1 MNETDGNK
9 TGILYVAATPIG
21 NLEDITLRCLRV
33 LGEVDLIAAEDTRHT
48 RKLLTHFQISTPLI
62 SYYREKEVERS
73 AQLIQRL
80 LGGESIALVS
90 DAGTPAISDP
100 GALLVARAHEAG
112 VTVVPLSGA
121 SALTTALSASGITN
135 PHFLFLGFAPS
146 KKSQRRSL
154 LTSLKDVPWPVIFYE
169 SPRRIEGL
177 LSDILKIMGNRNG
190 FWGRELTKAYED
202 LRKGSISSLLEL
214 ASSQTNRGEFVLVVE
229 PGTTISA
236 EGENLQDL
244 LIWYRDNTA
253 LSLKDVSRKL
263 AGDLGLSR
271 SVVYQEA
278 LIVYKEN
285 RETVEGE
292 VIKKGNT

>member
-1 MNETDGNK
+1 MTKNK
-9 TGILYVAATPIG
+9 NVQPGVLYVAATPIG

-33 LGEVDLIAAEDTRHT
+33 LGDVDLIAAEDTRHT

-73 AQLIQRL
+73 TQLIQRL
-80 LGGESIALVS
+80 LAGESIALVS

-100 GALLVARAHEAG
+100 GAVLVARAHEAG
-112 VTVVPLSGA
+112 ITVVPLSGA

-154 LTSLKDVPWPVIFYE
+154 LTSLKDVPWSVVFYE
-169 SPRRIEGL
+169 SPRRIQGL
-177 LSDILKIMGNRNG
+177 LSDVLDIMGDRNS

-202 LRKGSISSLLEL
+202 LRKGSISSLLQE
-214 ASSQTNRGEFVLVVE
+214 ASSKTNRGEFVLIVE
-229 PGTTISA
+229 PGTVVKA

-253 LSLKDVSRKL
+253 LSLKDVSQKL

-278 LIVYKEN
+278 LTIYKRN
-285 RETVEGE
+285 
-292 VIKKGNT
+292 

>member
-1 MNETDGNK
+1 MTKNATAQ

-48 RKLLTHFQISTPLI
+48 RKLLTHFQISTPLV
-62 SYYREKEVERS
+62 SYYREKEAERS
-73 AQLIQRL
+73 TQLIQRL
-80 LGGESIALVS
+80 LDGESIALVS

-100 GALLVARAHEAG
+100 GAVLVARAHEAG
-112 VTVVPLSGA
+112 VVVVPLAGA

-146 KKSQRRSL
+146 KKSQRRTL
-154 LTSLKDVPWPVIFYE
+154 LTSLKDVSWPVVFYE
-169 SPRRIEGL
+169 SPRRIQGL
-177 LSDILKIMGNRNG
+177 LSDILTIMGDRNS

-202 LRKGSISSLLEL
+202 LKKGTISSLLQEA
-214 ASSQTNRGEFVLVVE
+214 ASKTNRGEFVLSIE
-229 PGTTISA
+229 PGTVVKA

-244 LIWYRDNTA
+244 LIWYRDNTS
-253 LSLKDVSRKL
+253 LSLKDVSQKL
-263 AGDLGLSR
+263 SRDLGLSR

-278 LIVYKEN
+278 LAIYKRKEDTA
-285 RETVEGE
+285 EMQ
-292 VIKKGNT
+292 

>member
-1 MNETDGNK
+1 MTENNDIK
-9 TGILYVAATPIG
+9 PGILYVAATPIG

-62 SYYREKEVERS
+62 SYYREKEIERS
-73 AQLIQRL
+73 AQLIERL
-80 LGGESIALVS
+80 LNGESIALVS

-100 GALLVARAHEAG
+100 GAILVARAHEAG
-112 VTVVPLSGA
+112 ITVVPLSGA
-121 SALTTALSASGITN
+121 SALTTALSASGITD

-146 KKSQRRSL
+146 RKAQRRSL
-154 LTSLKDVPWPVIFYE
+154 LTSLKNIPWPVVFYE

-177 LSDILKIMGNRNG
+177 LADILKIMGNRNG

-202 LRKGSISSLLEL
+202 LRKGTISSLLQQ
-214 ASSQTNRGEFVLVVE
+214 ASSHTNRGEFVLVVE
-229 PGTTISA
+229 PEITTQA

-244 LIWYRDNTA
+244 LIWYRDNTD

-278 LIVYKEN
+278 LSVYRNNK
-285 RETVEGE
+285 ETVGGKAINQEHP
-292 VIKKGNT
+292 